1 MPRTRRVMPFLQ
13 RRQATWYLRFRL
25 PVRLQELAGRSEL
38 RLSLGT
44 RELSVARQRAE
55 EVLPNVY
62 GLKQL
67 ARHMSALEPGH
78 VQRALDLALS
88 RLEEEL
94 RRTREPWMRGRDRS
108 IHGLE
113 KGLGEFLPITGDFK
127 TISPGQI
134 QELKLMSLRRAI
146 ERSEHAR
153 GADRARQLL
162 QEIGAP
168 VDERSPH
175 FHELALEVLKLEA
188 MHLEAQ
194 KARAL
199 GDYRTEEELIA
210 YYTRPSARLEA
221 SAVSATAAPTGPRL
235 SEAWQEYAREKMTAL
250 PRPQWSDKTA
260 KFQNSTF
267 KEFVEI
273 VSDLSLGEV
282 NRETILRYADVLRQL
297 PKNRRKIH
305 GDRPIKELLVV
316 KTGEKSR
323 ASERTL
329 LEKLIRVRAFLDWC
343 RVTKGLPKTDPTEL
357 ISFQA
362 DSQSYVPFTQTDL
375 VALFNSE
382 DYERQGHSKAW
393 RFWIPL
399 IALYTGARQAE
410 IAQLTVTDIGTEDGV
425 PFISI
430 TDFGE
435 GQHVKTQA
443 GIRKVPISSKLI
455 SLGFLDYVEALRAS
469 GADSLFPDLRKKR
482 GDLSADSSAVSRWF
496 NEHYLE
502 DCGVERRD
510 SAGKRKV
517 FHSFRHTAIT
527 KALSTGGTRLAHCQ
541 QVFGHEKSIL
551 GETAT
556 YMGTF
561 PVSVLV
567 PVIEALDYG
576 LDHSSYRDFWR
587 RHAGGQVASPAIR

>member
-25 PVRLQELAGRSEL
+25 PVRLQALAGRSEL

-55 EVLPNVY
+55 QVLPDVY
-62 GLKQL
+62 CLKQL

-88 RLEEEL
+88 RLAEEL
-94 RRTREPWMRGRDRS
+94 HRTREPWMRGRPS
-108 IHGLE
+108 MHGLE
-113 KGLGEFLPITGDFK
+113 NGSGKSLPGGQVSKLVT
-127 TISPGQI
+127 PGML
-134 QELKLMSLRRAI
+134 QELQLKNLRWSI
-146 ERSEHAR
+146 ERGQYGP

-168 VDERSPH
+168 VDEESPH
-175 FHELALEVLKLEA
+175 FRQLAIEVLKLDA
-188 MHLEAQ
+188 MFLEAQ
-194 KARAL
+194 KARAS
-199 GDYRTEEELIA
+199 GDFKTEEEFIA
-210 YYTRPSARLEA
+210 YYRRANAHPGPSATHA
-221 SAVSATAAPTGPRL
+221 SAAPTGPHL
-235 SEAWQEYAREKMTAL
+235 AEAWQEYAREKISAL
-250 PRPQWSDKTA
+250 PRPQWSAKTA
-260 KFQNSTF
+260 AFQDSTF

-273 VSDLSLGEV
+273 VSDLPLGEV

-297 PKNRRKIH
+297 PRNRRKTY
-305 GDRPIKELLVV
+305 GDRPIKDVLAVNIPE
-316 KTGEKSR
+316 TDR

-329 LEKLIRVRAFLDWC
+329 AEKLIRIKAFLDWC
-343 RVTKGLPKTDPTEL
+343 RVTKGMPKTDPTER
-357 ISFQA
+357 ISFHA
-362 DSQSYVPFTQTDL
+362 ESHSYVPFTQSDL

-382 DYERQGHSKAW
+382 DYQRQQHSTAW

-410 IAQLTVTDIGTEDGV
+410 IAQLTVTDVGVEDGV

-435 GQHVKTQA
+435 GKRVKTQA

-455 SLGFLDYVEALRAS
+455 GLGFFDYVEALRAS
-469 GADSLFPDLRKKR
+469 GTDSVFPDLRRKR
-482 GDLSADSSAVSRWF
+482 GDVSPDSSAVSRWF
-496 NEHYLE
+496 NEQYLE
-502 DCGVERRD
+502 ACGVERRD

-517 FHSFRHTAIT
+517 FHSFRHTAMT
-527 KALSTGGTRLAHCQ
+527 KALSTGTSMLAHCQ

-561 PVSVLV
+561 PVSVLA
-567 PVIEALDYG
+567 PVVEALDYG
-576 LDHSSYRDFWR
+576 LDHRSYRDAWR
-587 RHAGGQVASPAIR
+587 RYVGTVR